1 MRWHGINEY
10 WKRTMTVN
18 RFRAFK
24 YGQDYERFKSTILGK
39 DMWGE
44 GYGEYKNWNSMLWHN
59 LLAAATSLT
68 VRESRVNEA
77 LGTMEARESHAW
89 KLAEDEMMALGHCPP
104 HFKGIATCLNCG
116 TVGHP
121 KEDDRKVMSSCRWC
135 SFPGVLNQAPLSAEV
150 Q

>member
-1 MRWHGINEY
+1 
-10 WKRTMTVN
+10 MTVS

-77 LGTMEARESHAW
+77 LGTLEARESHAR
-89 KLAEDEMMALGHCPP
+89 KLAEDEMMASGHCPP
-104 HFKGIATCLNCG
+104 HFTGVARCLNCG

-121 KEDDRKVMSSCRWC
+121 PEDNGKVLASCRWC
-135 SFPGVLNQAPLSAEV
+135 SFPGVLNGPSLSSEV